1 MLFRSVS
8 SATEKG
14 GLSGFQT
21 RAHVEIMSME
31 WDVPR
36 GTLMVKLKAKRA
48 AVIDVQLPKTAKAPK
63 KVEAEKF
70 DDTRG
75 LLIGLKL
82 AANRPVTLDVR
93 F

>member
-1 MLFRSVS
+1 MLFRS
-8 SATEKG
+8 
-14 GLSGFQT
+14 
-21 RAHVEIMSME
+21 
-31 WDVPR
+31 
-36 GTLMVKLKAKRA
+36 